1 MIASRHMSAVLAM
14 AAAGCFLSFAWAA
27 DRQGAG
33 GQPVQPGTPQAA
45 TEESPF
51 GGPPPMNRG
60 KKNSVTCQVEQ
71 RTCTLKPSQPIGTS
85 CSCPQQGGGVMR
97 GIVVE

>member
-1 MIASRHMSAVLAM
+1 MVASRHMLAMLAM
-14 AAAGCFLSFAWAA
+14 AAAGCFCSLASAA

-33 GQPVQPGTPQAA
+33 GQSTQPRAPQAA

-71 RTCTLKPSQPIGTS
+71 RTCTIKPSQPIGTP
-85 CSCPQQGGGVMR
+85 CSCPQQGGGVVR
-97 GIVVE
+97 GLVVE